1 MIKTPRKS
9 YLGSESDSDMES
21 ISDDS
26 EFKNQRDNNKF
37 DFDINNYTIQELQR
51 FLGLY
56 DNFTFNDIMEK
67 HKNMI
72 IIIENSDKYNTTY
85 KKNISEFLENAKSV
99 LIETIVKTS
108 QQEEDLIDDSYELL
122 NTPDKNKIVNQTS
135 NTYSGGRYTMNK
147 ETISINEIINKDKY
161 LNPVETYNT
170 NIMRSELNNLKRKTI
185 FTTIMLNSLYR
196 QDYDKTISTDFTI
209 FLPYYFKNVFSIR
222 LSSIQLPNVIYCI
235 SKFNKNNSFYI
246 EEDNTALGGWV
257 VLPDG
262 NYTPDRFACVL
273 EELINH
279 TLDTDKRF
287 KVFIDPIT
295 FKLTIK
301 NVKNTFFMDFLRGF
315 DTRYNIETVFD
326 VNTEYKTIH
335 CMDVD
340 VTELYKRLGWIM
352 GFRESVY
359 VNQKSYTTE
368 GIYNGNFTNYLYFTM
383 NDYNKSQSQNIVG
396 MFSKSI
402 IIDNI
407 LAMIPLNQNTTYPT
421 TNFSYCFN
429 NGSDY
434 IEKKREYFGPVN
446 IQKLKFQLLNQF
458 GELLFLNNMDFSFS
472 LELELAY
479 DW

>member
-9 YLGSESDSDMES
+9 YLVSQSENESDYESNSDLNE
-21 ISDDS
+21 
-26 EFKNQRDNNKF
+26 QNNNSSF
-37 DFDINNYTIQELQR
+37 DFDINNYTIQELQK

-56 DNFTFNDIMEK
+56 DNFTYNDIMEK

-279 TLDTDKRF
+279 TLHTDKRF

-295 FKLTIK
+295 FKLTIR

-315 DTRYNIETVFD
+315 DTRYNIETIFD
-326 VNTEYKTIH
+326 VNTEYKTIR